1 MRKTLSGAMLLG
13 ASFLLAA
20 CRSGY
25 DVSIRNMTDHPILAR
40 IQGAHP
46 DGAGETL
53 ANDRLGPG
61 DRTSL
66 FTQQDY
72 LRRVW
77 LEVEYDGSAGRP
89 ASMDLAR
96 GRTVVNIQGSGGGQ
110 GTPRIEEV
118 TGP

>member
-1 MRKTLSGAMLLG
+1 MRKTLLGTALLG
-13 ASFLLAA
+13 LVCLLPA

-46 DGAGETL
+46 DGAGQTL

-77 LEVEYDGSAGRP
+77 LEIEYDGSAGHP
-89 ASMDLAR
+89 ASMDLVR
-96 GRTVVNIQGSGGGQ
+96 GRTVVNIQGSGGGH

-118 TGP
+118 SRP